1 MTYRHLTYADRVAME
16 TLLNRKCSKADVA
29 RYLKVSRATITRE
42 YKKGIYIHTN
52 SDLTETENTVQIL
65 HKKIQ
70 TMHKPARGDLSKLV
84 MIWSMQNILKVK

>member
-42 YKKGIYIHTN
+42 YKKRYIYTYQFRSN
-52 SDLTETENTVQIL
+52 GNR
-65 HKKIQ
+65 KIQ
-70 TMHKPARGDLSKLV
+70 CRSCTKKYRLCTNQQGATS
-84 MIWSMQNILKVK
+84 

>member
-42 YKKGIYIHTN
+42 YKKGIYIYIPI
-52 SDLTETENTVQIL
+52 QI
-65 HKKIQ
+65 
-70 TMHKPARGDLSKLV
+70 
-84 MIWSMQNILKVK
+84 